1 MMMMDLMKLINVI
14 AFYIMLLNLVLEF
27 SALRSW
33 LIGWLFGR
41 RYCVKEIAQPL
52 F

>member
-14 AFYIMLLNLVLEF
+14 AFFIMLLNLVLEF
-27 SALRSW
+27 LALRS
-33 LIGWLFGR
+33 WLFGR
-41 RYCVKEIAQPL
+41 RYCVKETAQPL